1 MRYGCDGM
9 DEFIVTTTEYVPG
22 YKVVKVLGIAR
33 GATVRAKH
41 IGKDILA
48 GLRNIVGGEVR
59 EYTEMLAEA
68 REVALRRMI
77 QHAKEM
83 GANGVIGVRFMTSS
97 VAAGAAEIFAYG
109 TAVILEKE

>member
-1 MRYGCDGM
+1 MNEM
-9 DEFIVTTTEYVPG
+9 IIATTEEVPG
-22 YKVVKVLGIAR
+22 YKVVRVLGIAR

-48 GLRNIVGGEVR
+48 GLRNIAGGEVK

-68 REVALRRMI
+68 REVALQRMI

-83 GANGVIGVRFMTSS
+83 GANGIIGVRFMTSA
-97 VAAGAAEIFAYG
+97 VASGAAEIFAYG
-109 TAVILEKE
+109 TAVVLEKE

>member
-1 MRYGCDGM
+1 M

-48 GLRNIVGGEVR
+48 GFRNIVGGEVK

>member
-1 MRYGCDGM
+1 ME
-9 DEFIVTTTEYVPG
+9 EFIIATTEHVPG
-22 YKVVKVLGIAR
+22 YRVVKVLGIAR

-48 GLRNIVGGEVR
+48 GLRNIVGGEVK

-68 REVALRRMI
+68 REVAIQRMI
-77 QHAKEM
+77 EHAKSM
-83 GANGVIGVRFMTSS
+83 GANAVIGVRFMTSS
-97 VAAGAAEIFAYG
+97 IAAGAAEIFAYG

>member
-1 MRYGCDGM
+1 M

-48 GLRNIVGGEVR
+48 GFRNIVGGEVK

-68 REVALRRMI
+68 REVALKRMI

-97 VAAGAAEIFAYG
+97 VATGAAEIFAYG

>member
-1 MRYGCDGM
+1 ME
-9 DEFIVTTTEYVPG
+9 EFIVATTEHVPG

-48 GLRNIVGGEVR
+48 GIRNIVGGEVR

-68 REVALRRMI
+68 REVALQRMI

-83 GANGVIGVRFMTSS
+83 GANGVIGVRFMTSA
-97 VAAGAAEIFAYG
+97 VATGAAEIFAYG

>member
-1 MRYGCDGM
+1 M
-9 DEFIVTTTEYVPG
+9 DEFIVATTEYVPG

-48 GLRNIVGGEVR
+48 GFRNIVGGEVK

-68 REVALRRMI
+68 REVALQRMI

>member
-1 MRYGCDGM
+1 ME
-9 DEFIVTTTEYVPG
+9 EFIVTTTEHVPG

-48 GLRNIVGGEVR
+48 GIRNIVGGEVR

-68 REVALRRMI
+68 REVALQRMI

-83 GANGVIGVRFMTSS
+83 GANGVIGVRFMTSA
-97 VAAGAAEIFAYG
+97 VTTGVAEIFAYG

>member
-1 MRYGCDGM
+1 M

-48 GLRNIVGGEVR
+48 GFRNIVGGEVK

-83 GANGVIGVRFMTSS
+83 GASGVIGVRFMTSS

>member
-1 MRYGCDGM
+1 ME
-9 DEFIVTTTEYVPG
+9 EFILSTTENVPG

-41 IGKDILA
+41 LGKDILA
-48 GLRNIVGGEVR
+48 GLRNIAGGEVK

-68 REVALRRMI
+68 REIALQRMI

-83 GANGVIGVRFMTSS
+83 GANGVIGVRFMTSA
-97 VAAGAAEIFAYG
+97 VASGAAEIFAYV

>member
-1 MRYGCDGM
+1 M
-9 DEFIVTTTEYVPG
+9 DEFIVATTEHVPG

-48 GLRNIVGGEVR
+48 GIRNIVGGEVR

-68 REVALRRMI
+68 REVALQRMI

-83 GANGVIGVRFMTSS
+83 GANGVIGVRFMTST
-97 VAAGAAEIFAYG
+97 VATGAAEIFAYG

>member
-1 MRYGCDGM
+1 M

-97 VAAGAAEIFAYG
+97 VAPGAAEIFAYG
-109 TAVILEKE
+109 TAVILENE

>member
-1 MRYGCDGM
+1 M
-9 DEFIVTTTEYVPG
+9 DEFIVATTEHVPG
-22 YKVVKVLGIAR
+22 YRVVKVLGIAR
-33 GATVRAKH
+33 GATVKAKH

-48 GLRNIVGGEVR
+48 GFRNIVGGEVK

-68 REVALRRMI
+68 REVALKRMI

-83 GANGVIGVRFMTSS
+83 GANGVLGVRFMTSS
-97 VAAGAAEIFAYG
+97 VATGAAEIFAYG